1 MAAEA
6 GREAPGGRLVLLT
19 GLASLAVVSAAAFGR
34 VYQGHGP
41 TLRLSFVALAA
52 LGLAAAL
59 ERRSLVLATLASAAG
74 LVIAASLLVF
84 PHTTVAGLPTLQTL
98 HQAVA
103 AFGSVAKTSS
113 VEVAPAPP
121 LPPLLLAGITAAWT
135 AAFAA
140 HALAVR
146 ARSPMLAIAPPAALL
161 VFAGIVM
168 GDGARPM
175 YVFVFLAAG
184 LAVLFADALRRVG
197 AWGPV
202 SVWHERRSIRSGGGT
217 TARGAWRVA
226 IGCIAV
232 ALFMPWILP
241 GFGSRALLSV
251 RGGVATQV
259 SIDPTVD
266 IRPRLLQNPATRL
279 FVAQSSR
286 PSYWRFMTLDT
297 FQGHGWTSSRSLTG
311 GSAPYGNQLATQLPA
326 LPCVNANTSDPV
338 ALRAFPQS
346 CPEGY
351 PDDGPTVLAVQQHF
365 TFGPLAQ
372 PWLPLA
378 PEPISAGIAGQQMRF
393 DPETG
398 ALVYPNGTFKGFSY
412 GALSLAVV
420 PTPAELRSVPSLE
433 VPENPNW
440 THYVQLPQDL
450 PPQIGVIAN
459 QIVSQQQATTPYDQ
473 VIAIQDYLQQ
483 FTYDAHVRQ
492 PKGVNDLLYFLT
504 NSHRG
509 YCEQFAGSM
518 AVLLRALGLP
528 ARVAV
533 GFTPGTY
540 QSANKS
546 YDVTTQNAHS
556 WVEVEFPG
564 YGWLAFEP
572 TPTRSNPVASSYDAP
587 VVTGGVAGC
596 ANPLPKGRGCADGP
610 GFAGGPGGA
619 GGRLTGPAQKLLHP
633 DLGEPFVTQGLTGA
647 ATPQSFADRARRAG
661 LILGV
666 SLLILL
672 LIALPPVKSLRR
684 WVRLRRGRRSAGGR
698 VTAAYDVLCD
708 EAADVGLGRR
718 PFETPR
724 EYQRRLV
731 AFAPECGTVLER
743 LTDLT
748 VRANYALNG
757 IGPQEAAEAVALSRT
772 AARAIRRASPAM
784 RRVLGWYR
792 IGSWDPGDRWMGAG
806 RAELT
811 PRASLRA

>member
-1 MAAEA
+1 MAAET

-19 GLASLAVVSAAAFGR
+19 GLAALAVVSAAAFGR
-34 VYQGHGP
+34 VYQGHAP
-41 TLRLSFVALAA
+41 TVRLSFVALAA
-52 LGLAAAL
+52 LALAAAL

-84 PHTTVAGLPTLQTL
+84 PDTTVVGLPTLQTL
-98 HQAVA
+98 HRAVA
-103 AFGSVAKTSS
+103 AFGSVASTSS

-121 LPPLLLAGITAAWT
+121 LPPLLLAGVTAAWT

-146 ARSPMLAIAPPAALL
+146 ARSPLLAIAPPASLL

-197 AWGPV
+197 SWGPV
-202 SVWHERRSIRSGGGT
+202 TVWHERRSIRSGGGT

-226 IGCIAV
+226 TGCIVV

-241 GFGSRALLSV
+241 GFGSQALLTV
-251 RGGVATQV
+251 RGGVATQIA
-259 SIDPTVD
+259 IDPTVD
-266 IRPRLLQNPATRL
+266 IRPRLLQNPPARL
-279 FVAQSSR
+279 FVAQASR

-311 GSAPYGNQLATQLPA
+311 GSAPYGNQLPTQLPA
-326 LPCVNANTSDPV
+326 LPCVNADTSDPI
-338 ALRAFPQS
+338 ALREFPQS
-346 CPEGY
+346 CPAGY
-351 PDDGPTVLAVQQHF
+351 PDAGPTVLALQQHY
-365 TFGPLAQ
+365 TIGALGQ

-378 PEPISAGIAGQQMRF
+378 PEPVSA
-393 DPETG
+393 G
-398 ALVYPNGTFKGFSY
+398 ALVTASRSFNGLSY
-412 GALSLAVV
+412 SAVSLAVV
-420 PTPAELRSVPSLE
+420 PSPAELRSVPSLE

-440 THYVQLPQDL
+440 THYVQLPDL

-459 QIVSQQQATTPYDQ
+459 QIVAEAQATTPYDQ
-473 VIAIQDYLQQ
+473 ILAIQDYLQQ
-483 FTYDAHVRQ
+483 FTYDAHVRA
-492 PKGVNDLLYFLT
+492 PAGVNDLLYFLT
-504 NSHRG
+504 TSHRG
-509 YCEQFAGSM
+509 YCQQFAGTM
-518 AVLLRALGLP
+518 AVLLRALGFP
-528 ARVAV
+528 ARLAV

-540 QSANKS
+540 QSSNRS
-546 YDVTTQNAHS
+546 YVVGTQNAHS

-572 TPTRSNPVASSYDAP
+572 TPTRSNPVASPYDAP
-587 VVTGGVAGC
+587 VVTGGIAGC
-596 ANPLPKGRGCADGP
+596 PGRIIRGSCAG
-610 GFAGGPGGA
+610 GAAVGSATGPGGTL
-619 GGRLTGPAQKLLHP
+619 RGPVLKLLHP
-633 DLGEPFVTQGLTGA
+633 DLGGPLVSNPARTRVKPER
-647 ATPQSFADRARRAG
+647 FADRLRRAG
-661 LILGV
+661 VTLGV
-666 SLLILL
+666 TLLILL
-672 LIALPPVKSLRR
+672 LIATPPLKILRR
-684 WVRLRRGRRSAGGR
+684 RMSLRRGRRGAEGR
-698 VTAAYDVLCD
+698 VTAAYEVLCD
-708 EAADVGLGRR
+708 QAADVGLGRR

-724 EYQRRLV
+724 EYQRRLI
-731 AFAPECGTVLER
+731 AFAPECGLELER

-772 AARAIRRASPAM
+772 AARAIHRASPGI

-792 IGSWDPGDRWMGAG
+792 IGSWDPGDRWIRTG
-806 RAELT
+806 RAEVT

>member
-1 MAAEA
+1 
-6 GREAPGGRLVLLT
+6 
-19 GLASLAVVSAAAFGR
+19 LAVVSAAAFGR
-34 VYQGHGP
+34 VYQGHGS
-41 TLRLSFVALAA
+41 TLRLCFVALLA
-52 LGLAAAL
+52 LGIAAAL

-84 PHTTVAGLPTLQTL
+84 PDTTMGGLPTLDTL
-98 HQAVA
+98 HAAAA
-103 AFGSVAKTSS
+103 AFGSVARTSA

-121 LPPLLLAGITAAWT
+121 LAPLFLAGVTAAWT

-146 ARSPMLAIAPPAALL
+146 ARSPLLAIAPPASLL

-184 LAVLFADALRRVG
+184 LAVLFSDALRRV
-197 AWGPV
+197 ASWGPV

-226 IGCIAV
+226 ISCVVV

-251 RGGVATQV
+251 RGGVASQV

-266 IRPRLLQNPATRL
+266 IRPRLLQNPETQL

-297 FQGHGWTSSRSLTG
+297 FNGRHWTSSHSLTG
-311 GSAPYGNQLATQLPA
+311 GSTPIGNQLASQLPQ
-326 LPCVNANTSDPV
+326 LPCVNANTSDPI
-338 ALRAFPQS
+338 ALRDFPQS
-346 CPEGY
+346 CPPGY
-351 PDDGPTVLAVQQHF
+351 PDSGPTVLALQQHF

-378 PEPISAGIAGQQMRF
+378 PEPMSAGIAGQDVRF
-393 DPETG
+393 DPDTG

-420 PTPAELRSVPSLE
+420 PTPAELRSVASLE
-433 VPENPNW
+433 VPDNPNW
-440 THYVQLPQDL
+440 THYVALPDNI
-450 PPQIGVIAN
+450 PPQISQIATK
-459 QIVSQQQATTPYDQ
+459 IVTDAQATTPYDQ
-473 VIAIQDYLQQ
+473 ILAIQDYLQN
-483 FTYDAHVRQ
+483 FHYDTHVRA
-492 PKGVNDLLYFLT
+492 PTGVNDLLFFLT
-504 NSHRG
+504 KSHRG
-509 YCEQFAGSM
+509 YCEQFAGTM
-518 AVLLRALGLP
+518 AVMLRALGIP

-540 QSANKS
+540 ESTGRS
-546 YDVTTQNAHS
+546 YSVTTQNAHS

-572 TPTRSNPVASSYDAP
+572 TPTRNNPVASSYDAP
-587 VVTGGVAGC
+587 VTTGGIGSC
-596 ANPLPKGRGCADGP
+596 QNPLPRGRGCADGP
-610 GFAGGPGGA
+610 GIGGAGGPGGA
-619 GGRLTGPAQKLLHP
+619 LSGPAQKLLHP
-633 DLGEPFVTQGLTGA
+633 DLGGPIVTPTAARAPRPEPL
-647 ATPQSFADRARRAG
+647 ADRLRRYGVLVGVG
-661 LILGV
+661 LLV
-666 SLLILL
+666 LL
-672 LIALPPVKSLRR
+672 LIATPPVKSLRR
-684 WVRLRRGRRSAGGR
+684 RMRLRSGRHGAEAR
-698 VTAAYDVLCD
+698 VTAAYEVLCE

-718 PFETPR
+718 PFETPN
-724 EYQRRLV
+724 EYRRRLV
-731 AFAPECGTVLER
+731 AFAPSCDAALGR

-748 VRANYALNG
+748 IRANYALNG
-757 IGPQEAAEAVALSRT
+757 IGPPEADEAASLSRDV
-772 AARAIRRASPAM
+772 ARALRRATPGIRRVVGM
-784 RRVLGWYR
+784 YR
-792 IGSWDPGDRWMGAG
+792 IGSWDPGDRWLPAGGA
-806 RAELT
+806 EVT